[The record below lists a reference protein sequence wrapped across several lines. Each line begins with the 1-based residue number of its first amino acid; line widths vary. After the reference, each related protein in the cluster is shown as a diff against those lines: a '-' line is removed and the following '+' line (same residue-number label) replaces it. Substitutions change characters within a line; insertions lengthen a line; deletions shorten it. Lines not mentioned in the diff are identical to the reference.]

1 MIKIENK
8 ITLYLLSIL
17 FIFIPFT
24 LIIGPFFPDLFLVVI
39 ILIFLSFSIIKK
51 NFLVFKNNYLKFF
64 LLFCLYLII
73 ISVFTYNF
81 LSIKSSLFYFRFGL
95 FAFFSSYLIFYNTNI
110 FKNLFYLLLFI
121 YLSLFLDSIYQYFFS
136 KNIFGFVH
144 DYGKNFRITSFFN
157 DDEVLGSYVARFFP
171 LLTFL
176 LIWNIKTEKSFNFI
190 FLIFFITIASFIT
203 ILLSGER
210 TSIALFFLSFLFIF
224 LSSKKFKKYFLVP
237 FVAIVI
243 GFLVLVFS
251 SEKIKNR
258 VITQTMN
265 QMGFSSENE
274 RIFLFSKTYEGHYL
288 IAHNMFMEKPIFGHG
303 VKMFRV
309 YCQKEEN
316 FVAHNACTTHPHNFY
331 AQMLAET
338 GLVGFITFI
347 TIFSYICYL
356 FLKNLYFLIFR
367 NKQLLT
373 DEAICLLAF
382 YFMTF
387 FPLLPSGNFFNN
399 WLSIIIYYP
408 LGFLIFLINSK
419 KFYA

>member
-1 MIKIENK
+1 MITTENK
-8 ITLYLLSIL
+8 TTLNLLSVL
-17 FIFIPFT
+17 FILIPFT
-24 LIIGPFFPDLFLVVI
+24 LILGPFFPDLFLVVI
-39 ILIFLSFSIIKK
+39 ILISLFSSIIKK
-51 NFLVFKNNYLKFF
+51 NFLIFENNYFKFF
-64 LLFCLYLII
+64 LLVCLYLII

-81 LSIKSSLFYFRFGL
+81 ISIKNSLFYFRFGL
-95 FAFFSSYLIFYNTNI
+95 FAFFASYLIFYNTNI
-110 FKNLFYLLLFI
+110 LKNLFYLFLFI

-144 DYGKNFRITSFFN
+144 NYGENFRITSFFN

-171 LLTFL
+171 LLVFL
-176 LIWNIKTEKSFNFI
+176 LIWNIKPKKSYNFI
-190 FLIFFITIASFIT
+190 FLIFFISIISFIT

-210 TSIALFFLSFLFIF
+210 TSIALFFLSFFFIF
-224 LSSKKFKKYFLVP
+224 ISSNKFKKYFLIP
-237 FVAIVI
+237 FIAIVI
-243 GFLVLVFS
+243 GFLILVSS

-258 VITQTMN
+258 IITQTMD

-274 RIFLFSKTYEGHYL
+274 RIVLFSKTYEGHYL
-288 IAHNMFMEKPIFGHG
+288 ISYNMFKEKPIFGHG

-338 GLVGFITFI
+338 GLVGFIILMTLFI
-347 TIFSYICYL
+347 YICYL
-356 FLKNLYFLIFR
+356 FLKNLYFLILR
-367 NKQLLT
+367 KKQLLT
-373 DEAICLLAF
+373 DEAICLLGF

-399 WLSIIIYYP
+399 WMSLIIYYP
-408 LGFLIFLINSK
+408 LSFLIFLINSK
-419 KFYA
+419 RFYA